1 MTRNLCRHADKGRTG
16 HGCTTVIG
24 ARATQGS
31 VFANG
36 TPVLRRG
43 DPSFPH
49 VIRAG
54 RSCVG
59 HRAKVNRG
67 SSSVF
72 CQGIP
77 VARVGDSFDR
87 GRMIRGSG
95 NVFAGG

>member
-43 DPSFPH
+43 DPAFPH

-54 RSCVG
+54 RFCVG